1 MSTKIAANNN
11 NNNNSNRNSNKLP
24 ILKQTKFTTN
34 VTTVNNQNKPAAVSI
49 SINANPTTIKKVI
62 VHKNKMLA
70 TSSVRSTASNFDIN
84 RALDYTCHRIYGSDK
99 SFDFCGKCNSC
110 QILNYLNNLKQWFD
124 RASHIT
130 IKKLLIGLVVRINN
144 QKIYKHL
151 SDLLRPLT
159 QSKDFVYA
167 RNKFLPSCDQD
178 HLKPT
183 NNRCLDGNY
192 VDRQIE
198 LIWNWFSDSN
208 EFVKLNFM
216 LSLLNKSEQ
225 AVVFLVIL
233 KINSILDDNG
243 GVDGALQHP
252 FTGRKTNMTNF
263 NLNDTEIQTM
273 MMNIRT
279 KSKLNYDDEIV
290 CEAFDDEE
298 DDFRADSE
306 LQDLF
311 LDDYDENEKETKY
324 IDFIRYFLFLF

>member
-11 NNNNSNRNSNKLP
+11 NNTNNRNLNKLP
-24 ILKQTKFTTN
+24 ILKQAKSTPNVATTTT
-34 VTTVNNQNKPAAVSI
+34 TTVNKQAAVSI
-49 SINANPTTIKKVI
+49 SINENPITNKKVL
-62 VHKNKMLA
+62 VRNSKMLA
-70 TSSVRSTASNFDIN
+70 TSTVRSTTNNFDIN
-84 RALDYTCHRIYGSDK
+84 RALDYTCHRIYGNDK

-144 QKIYKHL
+144 TKIYKHL

-183 NNRCLDGNY
+183 NNRCLDDNY
-192 VDRQIE
+192 VDKQIE
-198 LIWNWFSDSN
+198 LIWNWFSNSN

-233 KINSILDDNG
+233 KINSILDENG
-243 GVDGALQHP
+243 ASIQHP
-252 FTGRKTNMTNF
+252 ITGRKTNMTNF
-263 NLNDTEIQTM
+263 NLNDSEIQAM
-273 MMNIRT
+273 MMNSRT
-279 KSKLNYDDEIV
+279 KSKLNYDDEII
-290 CEAFDDEE
+290 CEAYDDEE

-306 LQDLF
+306 LQNLF
-311 LDDYDENEKETKY
+311 YDDYDENGKETKFV
-324 IDFIRYFLFLF
+324 DFIR